1 MTRIE
6 ASYIL
11 RKFYADGYKSNNY
24 NTLEQALQLAVMCLE
39 NFPCWISVNEVLPP
53 KKSKYDDLSIN
64 VLATDGKEIYESVYN
79 HDSKDWFTHDMWGLD
94 NIIYWMPMP
103 APPHHII
110 DANKKVDRVIGTAD
124 HIKTALDVLNK
135 KGGEE

>member
-53 KKSKYDDLSIN
+53 KRSKYDYFSIN

-94 NIIYWMPMP
+94 NITHWMYLPSVE
-103 APPHHII
+103 HLK
-110 DANKKVDRVIGTAD
+110 NR
-124 HIKTALDVLNK
+124 
-135 KGGEE
+135 